1 MPIRHIRR
9 VREKVVV
16 DGVGVICVVGAVAS
30 AGHANMGTVN
40 LWPVGDHVLVDH
52 AAEKGIAA

>member
-1 MPIRHIRR
+1 MPIRYIWR
-9 VREKVVV
+9 VREKVIV

-30 AGHANMGTVN
+30 AGHADVGTVN

-52 AAEKGIAA
+52 AAEKGVAA